1 MNGLSGFFNSK
12 NVIIFFSIIA
22 FRIIFAE
29 ESLREWS
36 NSDGRSLYAKYLGMQ
51 GAAVLAES
59 ENGDVIRI
67 PLNVLSKEDFE
78 YAKKA
83 YEKSLFDSP
92 ASFKGDEMGGVIIV
106 AFKGE
111 VLVLNNRKDRY
122 AELTP
127 KPRPAIVG
135 ESLGFNSV
143 ISTGVESDADLLLT
157 NGSALKLEQNSSL
170 RLNTLWQKK
179 FTGTNSQVNDL
190 LFEASPSRGS
200 MHLERG
206 ELVVDVKKLR
216 KESSFVITTDIAH
229 AGIRGTSFK
238 LVAKPAYSELAVL
251 DGVVTFMTN
260 EEAFTNVEALQKAEY
275 TKNAPLVSGGLKE
288 DEKKEIQS
296 KVMQI
301 RKSSAEIDLN
311 RLANTVSGNSRKR
324 NYTVESADNL
334 EMIWCPPG
342 GFLMNPQKER
352 DLPAK
357 PIVFEQGFYLGK
369 YELTK
374 GQYSMALNKSEVKP
388 EEKDLPQSL
397 SWNQSKI
404 FCEKLTEMEKS
415 RLEDGWAFTIP
426 SIEEWEY
433 ACRAGTTTRFSW
445 GDKPSKKLANY
456 TGSKAVK
463 VGSFPPNLWGFY
475 EMHGNL
481 WEWNLNDASN
491 GKTIRGGSY
500 SHPSNFMTS
509 SRISSQPA
517 GIRHP
522 ILGMR
527 LALKKLD

>member
-1 MNGLSGFFNSK
+1 MVVVHRFTPLILTLTFALFASSGL
-12 NVIIFFSIIA
+12 
-22 FRIIFAE
+22 FAE
-29 ESLREWS
+29 ELIREWTS
-36 NSDGRSLYAKYLGMQ
+36 KDGRTLNAKFIEIRGRTI
-51 GAAVLAES
+51 LAEK
-59 ENGDVIRI
+59 ENGDII
-67 PLNVLSKEDFE
+67 NLPLDSLSQKDFE

-135 ESLGFNSV
+135 ESLGFNSE
-143 ISTGVESDADLLLT
+143 ISTGVESEADLLLT

-200 MHLERG
+200 MYLERG

-216 KESSFVITTDIAH
+216 KESSFVIATDIAH

-260 EEAFTNVEALQKAEY
+260 EEAFINVEALQKAEF
-275 TKNAPLVSGGLKE
+275 TKNAPLVSRGLKE
-288 DEKKEIQS
+288 DEKEEIQS
-296 KVMQI
+296 KVMQV
-301 RKSSAEIDLN
+301 RKSSAEIDLK

-324 NYTVESADNL
+324 NYTVESAGNS

-342 GFLMNPQKER
+342 GFLMNPQKEG

-357 PIVFEQGFYLGK
+357 PIVFEHGFYLGK

-374 GQYSMALNKSEVKP
+374 GQYSMALKKSAAKP

-397 SWNQSKI
+397 SWNQAKM
-404 FCEKLTEMEKS
+404 FCERLTDMEKS

-426 SIEEWEY
+426 SVEEWEY

-456 TGSKAVK
+456 TGGKAK
-463 VGSFPPNLWGFY
+463 EVGSFPPNLWGFY
-475 EMHGNL
+475 DMHGNL
-481 WEWNLNDASN
+481 WEWNLNDAAN

-509 SRISSQPA
+509 SRMGSQPA

>member
-83 YEKSLFDSP
+83 YERSLFDSP
-92 ASFKGDEMGGVIIV
+92 ASFKDDEMGGLIIV
-106 AFKGE
+106 AFQGE

-122 AELTP
+122 ADLTP

-143 ISTGVESDADLLLT
+143 ISTGVESEADLLLT
-157 NGSALKLEQNSSL
+157 NGSAFKLEQNSSL
-170 RLNTLWQKK
+170 RLNNLWQKK
-179 FTGTNSQVNDL
+179 FTGTNSLVNDL
-190 LFEASPSRGS
+190 LFEASPSRVS
-200 MHLERG
+200 MYLERG

-216 KESSFVITTDIAH
+216 KESSFVIATDIAH

-260 EEAFTNVEALQKAEY
+260 EEAFINVEALQKAEF
-275 TKNAPLVSGGLKE
+275 TKNAPLVSRGLKE
-288 DEKKEIQS
+288 DEKEEIQS

-357 PIVFEQGFYLGK
+357 PIVFEHGFYLGK

-374 GQYSMALNKSEVKP
+374 GNINGLEQVRSQA

-397 SWNQSKI
+397 SGIGQKYFVRDSPKWKRVASRTVGHLLFLLLRSGSTHAEPARQPVFHGVISQV
-404 FCEKLTEMEKS
+404 KS
-415 RLEDGWAFTIP
+415 LRT
-426 SIEEWEY
+426 
-433 ACRAGTTTRFSW
+433 
-445 GDKPSKKLANY
+445 
-456 TGSKAVK
+456 
-463 VGSFPPNLWGFY
+463 
-475 EMHGNL
+475 
-481 WEWNLNDASN
+481 
-491 GKTIRGGSY
+491 
-500 SHPSNFMTS
+500 
-509 SRISSQPA
+509 
-517 GIRHP
+517 
-522 ILGMR
+522 ILGQKQ
-527 LALKKLD
+527 LKLVLFPQIYGGFMICMGTCGNGT